1 MGLSNWLQP
10 KTDSEA
16 EEAGTQPPVQV
27 RLIATTP
34 APDPIPNFDRV
45 VDDAMCLLMYAAE
58 IGKKVDE
65 TTRTSVLR
73 AKGATS
79 TGADDTVKAN
89 LLAALTTLAADMHPV
104 TAESLRASCDSQ
116 TKPTIKRLRS
126 WTWVL
131 AVLIILFSA
140 IAFVSSSLSSTIRS
154 DITAAN
160 GLVVKLRAELGT
172 ELVPKGGTKDKPLPA
187 GLNEGEVITDLQQY
201 ASTIRAIDAR
211 ARQLNWFVFRAEWD
225 PFTQYRWQDNPSIGA
240 EDEDKFTRRQK
251 ELLGAT
257 QQTQLSPEQKLRSEQ
272 KLLLNQIHQE
282 WLSKKFQLTV
292 GLPNMPE
299 DLDHLTDTYLEV
311 RSFAQDILDRVSVFY
326 GAFTTCLLPVLYALL
341 GTCAYLLRC
350 FEEEVRNKTFTLSS
364 RAMSARL
371 LVALIGGAVVGLFGN
386 FNITQGASISPLA
399 VAFLVGYAVDVF
411 FTFLEGLLQAFTKG
425 KNVRATPA
433 TP

>member
-1 MGLSNWLQP
+1 MGLSNWVHPQ
-10 KTDSEA
+10 TDSDA
-16 EEAGTQPPVQV
+16 EEAGTQPPAQV
-27 RLIATTP
+27 RLIATAP
-34 APDPIPNFDRV
+34 VPDPTPNFDGAV
-45 VDDAMCLLMYAAE
+45 NDAMCLLIYAAE
-58 IGKKVDE
+58 VGKKVDE

-79 TGADDTVKAN
+79 LGADDTVKSN
-89 LLAALTTLAADMHPV
+89 LLAALTTLATDIHPV

-154 DITAAN
+154 DITGAN
-160 GLVVKLRAELGT
+160 ALVVKLRAELGT
-172 ELVPKGGTKDKPLPA
+172 ERAPKGGTKDKRLPA
-187 GLNEGEVITDLQQY
+187 GLNEGDVITDLQQY

-211 ARQLNWFVFRAEWD
+211 ARQLNWFVFKADWD
-225 PFTQYRWQDNPSIGA
+225 PFTQYRWQSNPSIGV
-240 EDEDKFTRRQK
+240 EDEDKFTQRQQK
-251 ELLGAT
+251 LLWVPQHAP
-257 QQTQLSPEQKLRSEQ
+257 LSPEQ

-299 DLDHLTDTYLEV
+299 DLDRLTDTYLEV

-341 GTCAYLLRC
+341 GTCAYLLRS
-350 FEEEVRNKTFTLSS
+350 FEEDVRHKTFTPSS
-364 RAMSARL
+364 RATSAHF
-371 LVALIGGAVVGLFGN
+371 LVAVIGGTVVGLFGN
-386 FNITQGASISPLA
+386 FNITDGASISPLA
-399 VAFLVGYAVDVF
+399 IAFLVGYAVDVF
-411 FTFLEGLLQAFTKG
+411 FSFLEGLLQAFTKR
-425 KNVRATPA
+425 KNVGAAPA
-433 TP
+433 TT

>member
-1 MGLSNWLQP
+1 MGLSNWVHP
-10 KTDSEA
+10 KTDSDA
-16 EEAGTQPPVQV
+16 EEAGTQPPAHV
-27 RLIATTP
+27 RLIATAPT
-34 APDPIPNFDRV
+34 PDPIPNFDRATA
-45 VDDAMCLLMYAAE
+45 DATCLLMYAAE

-73 AKGATS
+73 AKNATS
-79 TGADDTVKAN
+79 TGADDAVKAN
-89 LLAALTTLAADMHPV
+89 LLAALTTLAAGLHPV

-116 TKPTIKRLRS
+116 TKPTIRRLRS

-131 AVLIILFSA
+131 AVLIIVFSA

-172 ELVPKGGTKDKPLPA
+172 ERAPKGGTMDKPLPE

-211 ARQLNWFVFRAEWD
+211 ARQLNLFVLKADWD

-240 EDEDKFTRRQK
+240 EDEDKFTQRQQ
-251 ELLGAT
+251 ELLRPT
-257 QQTQLSPEQKLRSEQ
+257 QQTKLSPEQ

-282 WLSKKFQLTV
+282 WLSKRFQLTV
-292 GLPNMPE
+292 GLPNMPK
-299 DLDHLTDTYLEV
+299 DLDNLTDTYLEV

-341 GTCAYLLRC
+341 GTCAYLLRY

-411 FTFLEGLLQAFTKG
+411 FTFLEGLLQTFTKR
-425 KNVRATPA
+425 KNAGAAPA
-433 TP
+433 TT

>member
-1 MGLSNWLQP
+1 MGLSNWVHPQ
-10 KTDSEA
+10 TDSDA
-16 EEAGTQPPVQV
+16 EEAGTQPPAQV
-27 RLIATTP
+27 RLIATAP
-34 APDPIPNFDRV
+34 VPDPTPNFDGAV
-45 VDDAMCLLMYAAE
+45 NDAMCLLIYAAE
-58 IGKKVDE
+58 VGKKVDE

-79 TGADDTVKAN
+79 LGADDTVKSN
-89 LLAALTTLAADMHPV
+89 LLAALTTLAADIHPV

-154 DITAAN
+154 DITGAN
-160 GLVVKLRAELGT
+160 ALVVKLRAELGT
-172 ELVPKGGTKDKPLPA
+172 ERAPKGGTKDKRLPA
-187 GLNEGEVITDLQQY
+187 GLNEGDVITDLQQY

-211 ARQLNWFVFRAEWD
+211 ARQLNWFVFKADWD
-225 PFTQYRWQDNPSIGA
+225 PFTQYRWQSNPSIGV
-240 EDEDKFTRRQK
+240 EDEDKFTQRQQK
-251 ELLGAT
+251 LLWVPQHAP
-257 QQTQLSPEQKLRSEQ
+257 LSPEQ

-299 DLDHLTDTYLEV
+299 DLDRLTDTYLEV

-341 GTCAYLLRC
+341 GTCAYLLRS
-350 FEEEVRNKTFTLSS
+350 FEEDVRHKTFTPSS
-364 RAMSARL
+364 RATSAHF
-371 LVALIGGAVVGLFGN
+371 LVAVIGGTVVGLFGN
-386 FNITQGASISPLA
+386 FNITDGASISPLA
-399 VAFLVGYAVDVF
+399 IAFLVGYAVDVF
-411 FTFLEGLLQAFTKG
+411 FSFLEGLLQAFTKR
-425 KNVRATPA
+425 KNVGTAPA
-433 TP
+433 TT

>member
-1 MGLSNWLQP
+1 MGLSNWVHP
-10 KTDSEA
+10 KTDSDA
-16 EEAGTQPPVQV
+16 ERAGTQLPAQV
-27 RLIATTP
+27 RLIATAP
-34 APDPIPNFDRV
+34 APDPVPNFDGAAN
-45 VDDAMCLLMYAAE
+45 DAMCLLIYAAE

-73 AKGATS
+73 AKGAAS
-79 TGADDTVKAN
+79 ADDALKAN
-89 LLAALTTLAADMHPV
+89 LLTALTTLAADMHPV

-131 AVLIILFSA
+131 AVLIILISA

-172 ELVPKGGTKDKPLPA
+172 KDAPKGGSPGKPLPS

-211 ARQLNWFVFRAEWD
+211 ARQLNWFAFKTEWD

-240 EDEDKFTRRQK
+240 EDEDKFTQRQQK
-251 ELLGAT
+251 LLGAT
-257 QQTQLSPEQKLRSEQ
+257 QQTQLSPEQK

-326 GAFTTCLLPVLYALL
+326 GAFNTCLLPVLYALL
-341 GTCAYLLRC
+341 GTCAYLLRS
-350 FEEEVRNKTFTLSS
+350 FEEDVRHKTFTPSS
-364 RAMSARL
+364 RATSAHL
-371 LVALIGGAVVGLFGN
+371 LVAVIGGTVVGLFGN
-386 FNITQGASISPLA
+386 FDITDGASISPLA
-399 VAFLVGYAVDVF
+399 IAFLVGYAVDVF
-411 FTFLEGLLQAFTKG
+411 FSFLEGLLQAFTKG
-425 KNVRATPA
+425 KNVGAAPA
-433 TP
+433 TT

>member
-1 MGLSNWLQP
+1 MGLSNWLHP
-10 KTDSEA
+10 KTDSDA
-16 EEAGTQPPVQV
+16 EEAGTQPPGQV
-27 RLIATTP
+27 RLIAT
-34 APDPIPNFDRV
+34 APPLDPTPNFDGAV
-45 VDDAMCLLMYAAE
+45 NDAMCLLTYAAE

-79 TGADDTVKAN
+79 TGADNTVKAN
-89 LLAALTTLAADMHPV
+89 LLAALTALAADMHPV

-140 IAFVSSSLSSTIRS
+140 IAFVSSSLSSTIRT

-172 ELVPKGGTKDKPLPA
+172 ERAPKGGTKDKPLPA

-211 ARQLNWFVFRAEWD
+211 ARQLNWFAFKAEWD

-240 EDEDKFTRRQK
+240 EDEDKFTQRQQK
-251 ELLGAT
+251 LLRAP
-257 QQTQLSPEQKLRSEQ
+257 QQTQLSPEQ

-341 GTCAYLLRC
+341 GTCAYLLRS
-350 FEEEVRNKTFTLSS
+350 FEEDVRHKTFTPSS
-364 RAMSARL
+364 RATSAHF
-371 LVALIGGAVVGLFGN
+371 LVAVIGGTIVGLFGN
-386 FNITQGASISPLA
+386 FNITDGASISPLA
-399 VAFLVGYAVDVF
+399 IAFLVGYAVDVF
-411 FTFLEGLLQAFTKG
+411 FSFLEGLLQAFTTG
-425 KNVRATPA
+425 KNVGAAPA
-433 TP
+433 TT